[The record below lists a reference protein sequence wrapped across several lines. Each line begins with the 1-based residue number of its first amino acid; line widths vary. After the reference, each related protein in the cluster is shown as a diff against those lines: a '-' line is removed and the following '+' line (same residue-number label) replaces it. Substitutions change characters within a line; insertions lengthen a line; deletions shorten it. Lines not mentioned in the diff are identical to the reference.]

1 MGVYL
6 LCFSLASYGKGK
18 FLKAKGHELMDKQQ
32 GVVPCQ
38 ASWYISTD
46 NCTLCGRPMTLT
58 VYITN
63 VSQWSW
69 GDVIQMYLTSGI
81 IATKTTA

>member
-6 LCFSLASYGKGK
+6 LCFSLTSCDKGK

-38 ASWYISTD
+38 AS
-46 NCTLCGRPMTLT
+46 
-58 VYITN
+58 
-63 VSQWSW
+63 
-69 GDVIQMYLTSGI
+69 
-81 IATKTTA
+81 